1 MKVMKRFAGIVLA
14 LVMVLCLT
22 APALAANVTINTPE
36 SEDENYTPTYTAYK
50 IFDAEPLD
58 ETSKTVDDEVI
69 SSFENVAYSIDKE
82 SPFLA
87 KIEAFTTTIKV
98 TEDGTETE
106 KTVPVF
112 TVYSKNNTHNVVAL
126 AEGVTTFDAAALAT
140 ELKTVIDDTAN
151 ADKLASFTTSFT
163 GASAELTNG
172 YFLITSSLGDKMIV
186 DTFGKENMTI
196 NTKNQFPTLTK
207 TIASIGEAAVNGDN
221 GTATY
226 GDTVT
231 FDIAVYIPATAVGSV
246 TIHDVMDNDLS
257 FNEGSL
263 NGATPA
269 TTTET
274 APDGFTHRDFTIDVT
289 DSNKNTTVHVSYTA
303 TLNTTANPGDAITNT
318 AHLTYNNYET
328 PKSETKVYTYS
339 FNLVKTNSKNEILS
353 GAEFELYDAA
363 TEGTKIDV
371 VKESEGV
378 YRVAAA
384 GETAE
389 VIKAGNVTI
398 KGLAEGTYYLEETK
412 APEGY
417 NRLNTRQPV
426 EVNANSTSTTP
437 LNTTTD
443 ATTGIITYNPDD
455 SIPATEIEN
464 LTGAE
469 LPSTGGIGTTIFYIA
484 GGVLAVGAGILLV
497 TKKRVGAKED

>member
-58 ETSKTVDDEVI
+58 ETSETVDDEVI
-69 SSFENVAYSIDKE
+69 SSFENVAYSIHKE

-98 TEDGTETE
+98 TEDGAETE

-112 TVYSKNNTHNVVAL
+112 TVYSKNDTHNVVAL

-151 ADKLASFTTSFT
+151 ADKLASFTTSFN

-207 TIASIGEAAVNGDN
+207 TIASIDEVAVNGDN

-231 FDIAVYIPATAVGSV
+231 FNIVVNIPETSNKTITVHDTMDTGLEYIGMTAVEGVTEVSNPTDDCSVEFVISDTLVAKHQPV
-246 TIHDVMDNDLS
+246 TITYTAKFTAD
-257 FNEGSL
+257 
-263 NGATPA
+263 ATPG
-269 TTTET
+269 T
-274 APDGFTHRDFTIDVT
+274 AI
-289 DSNKNTTVHVSYTA
+289 KN
-303 TLNTTANPGDAITNT
+303 N
-318 AHLTYNNYET
+318 AHLTYET
-328 PKSETKVYTYS
+328 YTTPDSETKVYTYS

-363 TEGTKIDV
+363 TEGTKIGV
-371 VKESEGV
+371 VKESDGV
-378 YRVAAA
+378 YRVAVA

-455 SIPATEIEN
+455 NIPATEIEN